1 MKENNETVSGW
12 LGEIKVTM
20 ERFMVGETRR
30 NGGSQNYP
38 RTDIWDGPMVGDD
51 EEGQAML
58 SGAQS
63 ATFDL
68 SI

>member
-1 MKENNETVSGW
+1 
-12 LGEIKVTM
+12 
-20 ERFMVGETRR
+20 VGETRR
-30 NGGSQNYP
+30 NGGSRNYP